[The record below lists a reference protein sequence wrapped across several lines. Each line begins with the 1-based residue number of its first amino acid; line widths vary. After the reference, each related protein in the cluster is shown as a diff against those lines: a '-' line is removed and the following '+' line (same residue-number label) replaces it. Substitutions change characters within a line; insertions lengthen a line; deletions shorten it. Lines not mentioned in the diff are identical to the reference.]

1 MAVDTDNQIDMRM
14 LEKVLLAKRVGRFL
28 GVAAIEEER
37 IAVENVA
44 RILSK
49 DTNVSV
55 REVLAFELRHYDK
68 IPHDILDR
76 IISDVEAVVGPFLL
90 NTTCLDDIALA
101 KLVPDVKETVRVHIA
116 QRLDL
121 GVNTQNSLAG
131 YGGVPS
137 ISSMLDNSRVS
148 FSKKTYNRIIDR
160 FGQNPAVMDHM
171 GLRND
176 LTKDLVVEIADKV
189 SRKCKRHFFVQYG
202 IEINPSALVIDTS
215 NIDFML
221 AKIKGASSAQVH
233 AFVADLRS
241 QRNLNHE
248 LVVEMAEHGCLSF
261 LESSLALLA
270 GLPVGQVQEMMS
282 LKNNKS
288 FVKLMT
294 MASVDKALAPR
305 YLKIAKKCYGS
316 THELAA

>member
-1 MAVDTDNQIDMRM
+1 MAVDTDNQIDMRK
-14 LEKVLLAKRVGRFL
+14 LEKILLAKRVGRFL
-28 GVAAIEEER
+28 GSVVIEEER

-49 DTNVSV
+49 DASVSV
-55 REVLAFELRHYDK
+55 REVLAYELRHCAR
-68 IPHDILDR
+68 IPDDILDR
-76 IISDVEAVVGPFLL
+76 IISDVEAVAGPFFIQ
-90 NTTCLDDIALA
+90 TTYFDDAALA
-101 KLVPDVKETVRVHIA
+101 KLVPIVQESVRVHIA

-121 GVNTQNSLAG
+121 GVITQHSLVSN
-131 YGGVPS
+131 GGIPS
-137 ISSMLDNSRVS
+137 VSSMLDNRRVNFSRN
-148 FSKKTYNRIIDR
+148 TYDHIIDR
-160 FGQNPAVMDHM
+160 FGDNPSLMDHM
-171 GLRND
+171 GLRGD
-176 LTKDLVVEIADKV
+176 LTKDLVVEISDKV

-202 IEINPSALVIDTS
+202 IEINPSAQVLDTS

-241 QRNLNHE
+241 QRNLNHG
-248 LVVEMAEHGCLSF
+248 LVVEMAEHGCVSF

-270 GLPVGQVQEMMS
+270 GLPIGQVQEMMS

-305 YLKIAKKCYGS
+305 YLKIAKEYYS
-316 THELAA
+316 DQNDLAA